1 MSNTTPSS
9 RPSDAFA
16 RGHAPTWY
24 AATANDRRER
34 PSLRGEVTA
43 DVCIIGAGF
52 TGISAGLALAER
64 GMSVVVLEAEKV
76 GWGASGRNGGQIV
89 NGYSRDLDVIER
101 RYGKAAGAALAG
113 MSLEGGHIIRD
124 RVGRYAIACDLRPGN
139 AFLAFRD
146 SQLKALEA
154 SMAEWRKAGHD
165 QLELIDRAG
174 VARVVDSDRYVG
186 GLIDHLGGHIHPLN
200 LVLGEASAL
209 ERLGGRIFDQ
219 SRVTSVDIETPLVR
233 TAHGQVKAVTVLV
246 CGNAYLGGLLPAI
259 SGKIMPVSSQQVATE
274 PLDAALVERLLP
286 ADYAVEDVNY
296 ILDYYRRTADN
307 RLLYGGGVGYGGADP
322 ADIAAMIRTK
332 MLQTFPMLADTRIE
346 FAWSGNFALTLTR
359 IPHVGRLNPNVYFSH
374 GDSGHGVTTT
384 HLLGV
389 VLAEAVAGQASRF
402 DVWAG
407 LPYLPFPGGHALR
420 VPLTAIGALW
430 YDMRDRLGI

>member
-1 MSNTTPSS
+1 MSSTTPSS
-9 RPSDAFA
+9 KPSDAFF
-16 RGHAPTWY
+16 RDHAPTWY
-24 AATANDRRER
+24 AATANDRRDR
-34 PSLRGEVTA
+34 PQLAGDATA
-43 DVCIIGAGF
+43 DVCVIGAGF
-52 TGISAGLALAER
+52 SGISAGLALAER
-64 GMSVVVLEAEKV
+64 GLSVVVLEAERV

-89 NGYSRDLDVIER
+89 NGYSRDLDAIER
-101 RYGKAAGAALAG
+101 RYGAAAGRELG
-113 MSLEGGHIIRD
+113 RMSLEGGHIIRQ
-124 RVGRYAIACDLRPGN
+124 RVAKYAIDCDLKPGN

-146 SQLKALEA
+146 KQLSALEHA
-154 SMAEWRKAGHD
+154 RADWERAGHD

-200 LVLGEASAL
+200 LVLGEAAAL
-209 ERLGGRIFDQ
+209 ESLGGRIFEH
-219 SRVTSVDIETPLVR
+219 SRVTAVDIDAPSVR
-233 TAHGQVKAVTVLV
+233 TAEGQVRARSLLV
-246 CGNAYLGGLLPAI
+246 CGNAYIGNLLPAI
-259 SGKIMPVSSQQVATE
+259 GGKIMPVSSQQVATE
-274 PLDAALVERLLP
+274 PLDPALIERLLP

-307 RLLYGGGVGYGGADP
+307 RLLYGGGVGYGGSDP
-322 ADIAAMIRTK
+322 ADITAMIRK
-332 MLQTFPMLADTRIE
+332 KLLATFPMLESARIE

-359 IPHVGRLNPNVYFSH
+359 IPHVGRLNPKVYFSH

-420 VPLTAIGALW
+420 VPFTAIGALW